1 MDEIYRNNYV
11 LLRGAPR
18 GEALWSH
25 AARSQDFYTLPLEVR
40 RLSGASDTL
49 NVTLRASML
58 PLPAGAGRVEV
69 VGELRSFN
77 SRRGEWPKLVIT
89 VFARSL
95 TPAAEDEDENLV
107 ELRGTLCKA
116 PKARR
121 TPMGRDICDLLLA
134 VNRSYGR
141 SDYLPCICWGSRARE
156 AARWQVGDVVR
167 LEGRFQSRGY
177 LKLREDGL
185 ERRVAYE
192 VSAASAALADDPAWG
207 GHAPTALV

>member
-25 AARSQDFYTLPLEVR
+25 AVRSQDFYTLPLEVR

-77 SRRGEWPKLVIT
+77 SRRGEWPRLVIT

-95 TPAAEDEDENLV
+95 TPADEDEDENLV

-141 SDYLPCICWGSRARE
+141 SDYLPCICWGMTARDCASWE
-156 AARWQVGDVVR
+156 VGTKLALR
-167 LEGRFQSRGY
+167 GRIQSRSY
-177 LKLREDGL
+177 LKLTEAGTL
-185 ERRVAYE
+185 ERVAFE
-192 VSAASAALADDPAWG
+192 VSAAEVEKL
-207 GHAPTALV
+207 